1 MKKKTKANQQAVD
14 EGIVNSEFFA
24 ALASLEKERGIS
36 QEYMIERIEAA
47 LTASYRKEY
56 RSNDNVVVKIDPL
69 KQEVHMFRVYTVVDE
84 VLNPNAEMTLEDARV
99 HAPLIQPGETFE
111 VEIKPKSFGRIA
123 AKAAKDI
130 IIQAIRTAES
140 GRIAR
145 EYEDKK
151 DSMVTAVVVRVD
163 PTTSNATVEVG
174 KNELV
179 LFRNEQIPTETLQ
192 PGDRIKVFI
201 TESRHGGRG
210 PSVIIS
216 RTKPGLVKCLMELE
230 VPEIKDGVVEI
241 MAIAREAGSRT
252 KIAVRSNDEKVDP
265 IGACI
270 GPKGARKNNVTNEL
284 CGEKIDIVPYSDD
297 KVEFIQAALAPA
309 TVDSVYPLPDGMKA
323 YRAIV
328 ADDQLSLAIGKEGQ
342 NARLAARLT
351 DTKIDIKSRRSLQEA
366 KDAEAAEETE
376 TDE

>member
-111 VEIKPKSFGRIA
+111 VEVKPKSFGRIA

-366 KDAEAAEETE
+366 KDAEAAEEAE
-376 TDE
+376 ADE

>member
-1 MKKKTKANQQAVD
+1 M
-14 EGIVNSEFFA
+14 VNSEFFA

-210 PSVIIS
+210 PSVLIS
-216 RTKPGLVKCLMELE
+216 RKNPGLVKCLMELE

-252 KIAVRSNDEKVDP
+252 KIAVISHDEKVDP
-265 IGACI
+265 VGACI

-284 CGEKIDIVPYSDD
+284 CGEKIDIVPYSED
-297 KVEFIQAALAPA
+297 KVAFIQAALAPA

-366 KDAEAAEETE
+366 KEAEAGEEAEA
-376 TDE
+376 DE